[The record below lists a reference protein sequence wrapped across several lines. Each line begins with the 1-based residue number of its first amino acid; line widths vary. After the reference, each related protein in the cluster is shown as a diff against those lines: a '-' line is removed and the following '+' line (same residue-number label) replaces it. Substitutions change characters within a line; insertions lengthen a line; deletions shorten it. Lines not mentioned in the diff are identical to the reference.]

1 MNRKISVGM
10 TVTIVILAMTVT
22 FSITML
28 LAMRLFDHTV
38 TSVKEKESM
47 YNKVA
52 EVDRYVRANDY
63 YDIDETV
70 LYDRLT
76 AGYLLGTGDKYA
88 RYYTAS
94 AYTDLLNA
102 QSGKLMGIGV
112 ELAID
117 QSGYAKVI
125 KVYDESPAKEAGLQ
139 RGDYITTIDGAD
151 IKSLGSVEAVQN
163 KLRGESGT
171 SVNVGWLDSENAQH
185 TADLT
190 HSGFTANSVDS
201 ALVQGNVGYIKI
213 WQFDNSTPSELDFAL
228 RSLTASGDT
237 GICLLFG
244 SSESGSG
251 TPRLAVSDNAI
262 VRANSGISDNSSAD
276 IQIGADSSGNTGGI
290 VFDGNEGTVYG
301 SVTLQEDLE
310 IGEDESLKL
319 DDGAS
324 LNAGG
329 HNVIVDGGT
338 VDESIKTSL
347 GGSVK
352 YAPSITTTNLPNG
365 TVGTSYSQAL
375 AADGTSP
382 ITWSVTSGSLPA
394 GLSFNESTGEIT
406 GTPTAEGSSA
416 FTVKAENSYG
426 SDSKELSITI
436 NEPATISVTGVS
448 LDQNTLTLVEDGTAQ
463 LTATVEP
470 ANATNKDV
478 TWSSDDEAVA
488 TVDADGK
495 VTAVGA
501 GNATITVTTEDGSK
515 TATSA
520 VTVKHGNM
528 ILTPKKDATCTAQGK
543 LAYYTCETCGKYFE
557 DEAGTREIT
566 NLDEYGIIAAISH
579 SLAKT
584 EAKAATCT
592 EDGNTEYWTCGTC
605 GKIFGDAAGKTEI
618 TLAETVIPVTN
629 HNYKDGKCTVC
640 GDTDPNY
647 QEPTR
652 PTKDEPATESNAEN
666 TKDSTATKSSTP
678 QTSDALFGYAIFFA
692 ALIVLASVVSVVAY
706 RKLHTVQAK
715 HSSSNKH

>member
-28 LAMRLFDHTV
+28 MAMRLFDHTV

-228 RSLTASGDT
+228 RSLTASGA
-237 GICLLFG
+237 LLDDAISCIELVAPEGVLAYAEDKAGNRTLLG
-244 SSESGSG
+244 SSTGDSVISQPTVCLVNENTASAAELFASSLRTLCGTRLVGSTTMGKG
-251 TPRLAVSDNAI
+251 TIQSSPQRLSDGSAVVVTVAKLICGDGSC
-262 VRANSGISDNSSAD
+262 
-276 IQIGADSSGNTGGI
+276 
-290 VFDGNEGTVYG
+290 FDGTG
-301 SVTLQEDLE
+301 L
-310 IGEDESLKL
+310 
-319 DDGAS
+319 
-324 LNAGG
+324 
-329 HNVIVDGGT
+329 T
-338 VDESIKTSL
+338 VDVERPLT
-347 GGSVK
+347 
-352 YAPSITTTNLPNG
+352 ADEQ
-365 TVGTSYSQAL
+365 TSYY
-375 AADGTSP
+375 D
-382 ITWSVTSGSLPA
+382 
-394 GLSFNESTGEIT
+394 
-406 GTPTAEGSSA
+406 
-416 FTVKAENSYG
+416 Y
-426 SDSKELSITI
+426 
-436 NEPATISVTGVS
+436 
-448 LDQNTLTLVEDGTAQ
+448 TL
-463 LTATVEP
+463 
-470 ANATNKDV
+470 
-478 TWSSDDEAVA
+478 
-488 TVDADGK
+488 
-495 VTAVGA
+495 
-501 GNATITVTTEDGSK
+501 
-515 TATSA
+515 
-520 VTVKHGNM
+520 
-528 ILTPKKDATCTAQGK
+528 
-543 LAYYTCETCGKYFE
+543 
-557 DEAGTREIT
+557 
-566 NLDEYGIIAAISH
+566 
-579 SLAKT
+579 
-584 EAKAATCT
+584 
-592 EDGNTEYWTCGTC
+592 
-605 GKIFGDAAGKTEI
+605 
-618 TLAETVIPVTN
+618 
-629 HNYKDGKCTVC
+629 
-640 GDTDPNY
+640 DTDPQIQRAVSCAQQLTGVTTVGGVNDADIAADSAAASSEAAAESTVSGEAAGEAEASSEAGAEGE
-647 QEPTR
+647 QE
-652 PTKDEPATESNAEN
+652 ASSTES
-666 TKDSTATKSSTP
+666 
-678 QTSDALFGYAIFFA
+678 
-692 ALIVLASVVSVVAY
+692 AS
-706 RKLHTVQAK
+706 
-715 HSSSNKH
+715 